1 MPTLRRTDLPLF
13 HGQRTAGPAATEIA
27 ERVAA
32 ALDGVEFD
40 GPEVRALVVRAAF
53 ASPHVRTERQAEE
66 VAAGFEGR
74 ALGLHRGAR
83 RTRLCRLAGRLLQ
96 FRLGVLGQPEVLS

>member
-1 MPTLRRTDLPLF
+1 MPTLRRTDLPVF
-13 HGQRTAGPAATEIA
+13 HHQRVMAPAVHEIA

-32 ALDGVEFD
+32 ALDGTEFD
-40 GPEVRALVVRAAF
+40 GPEVRLLIVRAAF

-74 ALGLHRGAR
+74 PSERCKGAR
-83 RTRLCRLAGRLLQ
+83 RVRLCRLAGRRLQ
-96 FRLGVLGQPEVLS
+96 FLLGVLR